1 MRFSKYPKDSILEV
15 SIDDP
20 KEFSVD
26 DITRY
31 IQLNEQFYLNNEEK
45 AEMLRIK
52 RAMANSIKCTDCNIE
67 VAGSTLYIT
76 AL

>member
-1 MRFSKYPKDSILEV
+1 MRFSKYPKDTIIEV

-31 IQLNEQFYLNNEEK
+31 IQLNEKFYLNKEEK

-52 RAMANSIKCTDCNIE
+52 RAMANSIQCTI
-67 VAGSTLYIT
+67 AISKLPAAHFI
-76 AL
+76 

>member
-1 MRFSKYPKDSILEV
+1 MRFSKYPKDTIIEV

-31 IQLNEQFYLNNEEK
+31 IQLNEQFYLNKEEK

-52 RAMANSIKCTDCNIE
+52 RAMANSIQCTDCNIE